1 MGYFEARI
9 HVKKSSR
16 GIFEESFRVLTS
28 FFSKIVRSSQERNF
42 FFVRSALS
50 LFIISL
56 PYALTISDPKGPSQV
71 YTPFSSFSFAMRNGQ
86 FTGFGSA
93 GIQTQVGKTW
103 EKRRKRLREDL
114 TNLNQFDRFHIKKI
128 LRRSTSCALHVA
140 ICYPML
146 PIFRIF
152 LTFWFYILVQWDLV
166 RCSEAK
172 QGMLRQRW
180 AGFGIASAATSPW
193 HGQDSAGNL
202 DEPGWTWG
210 EPGVNLGDKQCQ
222 KTPECSQNV
231 HRMKEDWTAMNSDE
245 QHQNLREMWLR
256 FYFKLKRWVG
266 WDQIDPVSSLLRHVK
281 ANITEVL
288 ADWCH

>member
-1 MGYFEARI
+1 MLWQSLTLRAL
-9 HVKKSSR
+9 VKFTRLS
-16 GIFEESFRVLTS
+16 VLS
-28 FFSKIVRSSQERNF
+28 VSQWGTVN
-42 FFVRSALS
+42 S
-50 LFIISL
+50 
-56 PYALTISDPKGPSQV
+56 
-71 YTPFSSFSFAMRNGQ
+71 
-86 FTGFGSA
+86 TGFGSA

-202 DEPGWTWG
+202 DEPG
-210 EPGVNLGDKQCQ
+210 VNLGWTWVTSNAKRHR
-222 KTPECSQNV
+222 NV
-231 HRMKEDWTAMNSDE
+231 HRMFTEWKKTEQQWTAMNSIKI
-245 QHQNLREMWLR
+245 
-256 FYFKLKRWVG
+256 Y
-266 WDQIDPVSSLLRHVK
+266 VK
-281 ANITEVL
+281 CDLDFTSNWSVE
-288 ADWCH
+288 